1 MKKLLGIMVAST
13 VLVLAAGCT
22 PNAGQEAAQTTS
34 PATATGTSTSTSSP
48 HASAAASPTPA
59 ATAATAA
66 PTAASTPPAADES
79 PKPTTASD
87 SPLSSIDLNSRGNEP
102 QQVGQTGVFGAATG
116 EKFATL
122 TATKI
127 QTNFKCT
134 EPSAA
139 PSVNGQFV
147 ALTID
152 VAAGT
157 NFADSGW
164 PNLSISNAEFRGWDA
179 SGKQLL
185 DPVGNSMGC
194 VKASDLLQT
203 PIEPG
208 KSESGLV
215 ILDVPAGAGS
225 AAFVVGG
232 FEGSYGW
239 EWHW

>member
-1 MKKLLGIMVAST
+1 M
-13 VLVLAAGCT
+13 
-22 PNAGQEAAQTTS
+22 
-34 PATATGTSTSTSSP
+34 
-48 HASAAASPTPA
+48 
-59 ATAATAA
+59 
-66 PTAASTPPAADES
+66 
-79 PKPTTASD
+79 
-87 SPLSSIDLNSRGNEP
+87 SSIDLNSRGNEP
-102 QQVGQTGVFGAATG
+102 QQVGQTSVFGAATG
-116 EKFATL
+116 DKFATL

-147 ALTID
+147 ALTIN
-152 VAAGT
+152 VTTGA

-164 PNLSISNAEFRGWDA
+164 PNLALTNAEFRGWDA

-194 VKASDLLQT
+194 VKASDLLKS

-208 KSESGLV
+208 NSESGLV

>member
-13 VLVLAAGCT
+13 VLVFAAGCT
-22 PNAGQEAAQTTS
+22 PNDGQGTAQNS
-34 PATATGTSTSTSSP
+34 APPTSSSSP
-48 HASAAASPTPA
+48 RASGTASPKPA
-59 ATAATAA
+59 ATTPGPTAAATTAA
-66 PTAASTPPAADES
+66 PGDSTTPPG
-79 PKPTTASD
+79 ASD

-116 EKFATL
+116 DKFATL

-152 VAAGT
+152 VTAGT

-164 PNLSISNAEFRGWDA
+164 PNLSISNTEFRGWDA

-185 DPVGNSMGC
+185 DPIGNSAGC
-194 VKASDLLQT
+194 VKASDLLQS
-203 PIEPG
+203 PVEPG
-208 KSESGLV
+208 KSQSGLV